1 MCAKLQRL
9 YRTTEREL
17 AANSPEWVAF
27 LIESTLSLLALAAFL
42 TAVGAW
48 AAIFVWGV

>member
-1 MCAKLQRL
+1 MFAKLQRL
-9 YRTTEREL
+9 YGLAEREL

-27 LIESTLSLLALAAFL
+27 LIEGTLSLLALAAFVV
-42 TAVGAW
+42 TIGAW

>member
-1 MCAKLQRL
+1 MRTKLQRL
-9 YRTTEREL
+9 YRTAEREL

-27 LIESTLSLLALAAFL
+27 LIEGTLSLLALAAFVV
-42 TAVGAW
+42 TIGAW